1 MIHLKVNELISSHE
15 TANNAVMDTNQKTEK
30 EIMELTKEYIESEEE
45 INKEI
50 DEANQ
55 ADFNTKMK
63 EANTDNQI

>member
-1 MIHLKVNELISSHE
+1 MNELISSHE

-45 INKEI
+45 IDKEI

>member
-1 MIHLKVNELISSHE
+1 
-15 TANNAVMDTNQKTEK
+15 MDTNQKTEK

-45 INKEI
+45 IDKEI